1 MSIYNKIKWILG
13 ILIIFVLIITTN
25 LIDKSNFTRIKNT
38 VTNIYEDRLIAKDL
52 IFKVSKVITEKNI
65 AYILKEESYFKSKN
79 SILNENLD
87 SYLIRFEETNLTKE
101 EKKLFIALKNK
112 IKNLIVIENKTDENF
127 LKNSN
132 SNYLNEINKINNI
145 LTELSI
151 IQVNEGS
158 RQVAISEKALSTIE
172 LFTQMEIYFLIFLA
186 IIVQIIVVYNNP
198 K

>member
-1 MSIYNKIKWILG
+1 
-13 ILIIFVLIITTN
+13 
-25 LIDKSNFTRIKNT
+25 
-38 VTNIYEDRLIAKDL
+38 
-52 IFKVSKVITEKNI
+52 ITEKNI